1 MAHRSDRIALAAG
14 IAAAW
19 LAVGCGEGRQAD
31 RQARGDEPPSVQTD
45 PVAERGFIRLTGCV
59 RPDATPGRYVL
70 SSVATAG
77 VTGAE
82 AEDAQARSWT
92 AEDDTPAGAR
102 AAGAAASYQLIPGDD
117 DDLARYENQRVTV
130 RGRVAADRPE
140 GTAGTT
146 PGEAAREVDR
156 DATGSKVAADAPPL
170 PGFHVESVDKVAD
183 SCE

>member
-1 MAHRSDRIALAAG
+1 MGHRSDRIALAAG

-19 LAVGCGEGRQAD
+19 LTLGCGEGRQPD

-45 PVAERGFIRLTGCV
+45 PVAERAFIRLTGCV

-77 VTGAE
+77 VTDAE

-92 AEDDTPAGAR
+92 AEDDTPADAR
-102 AAGAAASYQLIPGDD
+102 ATTMAAASYQLIPGDD
-117 DDLARYENQRVTV
+117 GDLSRYENQRVTV
-130 RGRVAADRPE
+130 RGRM
-140 GTAGTT
+140 
-146 PGEAAREVDR
+146 
-156 DATGSKVAADAPPL
+156 AADAPPL
-170 PGFHVESVDKVAD
+170 PGFHVESVDKIAD